1 MTEELHCPKCGRPMR
16 DGWQVDW
23 ATGIS
28 DGIECGCGAI
38 LEVAAYVV
46 GDHDVEFE
54 VRKRPGC
61 MDPVEGGD
69 DGATA

>member
-1 MTEELHCPKCGRPMR
+1 MTEELHCPKCGRLVR
-16 DGWQVDW
+16 DDWQMDW
-23 ATGIS
+23 GTGVS
-28 DGIECGCGAI
+28 DCIEFGCGAI

-54 VRKRPGC
+54 VRERSGR

-69 DGATA
+69 DETTA

>member
-1 MTEELHCPKCGRPMR
+1 MNGLRCPKCSRLVR

-38 LEVAAYVV
+38 L
-46 GDHDVEFE
+46 
-54 VRKRPGC
+54 
-61 MDPVEGGD
+61 
-69 DGATA
+69 

>member
-1 MTEELHCPKCGRPMR
+1 MRPPCAR
-16 DGWQVDW
+16 RLAGGCV
-23 ATGIS
+23 S

-46 GDHDVEFE
+46 SDYVVEFE
-54 VRKRPGC
+54 VRKRPGR

-69 DGATA
+69 DETTT

>member
-1 MTEELHCPKCGRPMR
+1 MTEELHCPKCDRPVR

-23 ATGIS
+23 ATSVS

-46 GDHDVEFE
+46 SDHDVEFE
-54 VRKRPGC
+54 VRERPGR
-61 MDPVEGGD
+61 MDPVKGGD
-69 DGATA
+69 DGTTT

>member
-1 MTEELHCPKCGRPMR
+1 MNGLRCPKCSRLVR

-23 ATGIS
+23 ATGVS
-28 DGIECGCGAI
+28 NGFECGCGTI

-54 VRKRPGC
+54 VRERPGR
-61 MDPVEGGD
+61 MDPVEGGND
-69 DGATA
+69 ETTA

>member
-1 MTEELHCPKCGRPMR
+1 MNGLRCPKCSRLVR

-46 GDHDVEFE
+46 GDHDVEFK